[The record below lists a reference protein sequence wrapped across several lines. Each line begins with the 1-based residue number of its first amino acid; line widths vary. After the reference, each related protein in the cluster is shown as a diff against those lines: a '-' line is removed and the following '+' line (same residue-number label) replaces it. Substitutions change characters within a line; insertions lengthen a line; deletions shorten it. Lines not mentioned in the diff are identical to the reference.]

1 MNSDLGH
8 TVAVVDDE
16 ELLRSTLATV
26 LSSSGQIVSI
36 YKSGAEFLDAWT
48 ASDPECVFLDVRMPG
63 LDGIEVL
70 EIFRRSNA
78 TTPVVMMSGFADV
91 NMAVKAMQSG
101 ASDFIE
107 KPFKPKDIL
116 DTLAKVLGKSPDI
129 GLTKAAYHAAKN
141 RINELSK
148 REQQIFGYLV
158 QGMQNKVVARELGIS
173 PRTVEVHRARIMER
187 LDITNFAELVR
198 LAVLA
203 GIGVD

>member
-1 MNSDLGH
+1 MTGVQTCALP
-8 TVAVVDDE
+8 
-16 ELLRSTLATV
+16 
-26 LSSSGQIVSI
+26 I
-36 YKSGAEFLDAWT
+36 Y
-48 ASDPECVFLDVRMPG
+48 
-63 LDGIEVL
+63 IEVL

-173 PRTVEVHRARIMER
+173 PRTVEVHRARIM
-187 LDITNFAELVR
+187 
-198 LAVLA
+198 
-203 GIGVD
+203 